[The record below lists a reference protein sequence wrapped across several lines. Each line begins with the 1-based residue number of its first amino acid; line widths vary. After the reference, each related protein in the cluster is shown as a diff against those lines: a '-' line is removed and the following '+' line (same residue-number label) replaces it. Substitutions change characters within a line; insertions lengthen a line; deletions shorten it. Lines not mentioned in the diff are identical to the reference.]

1 MSRWIASFSRPQ
13 LTVPLVVGLMVL
25 WTAALPAAEPTAAAA
40 PITLASLLGDLID
53 VDSIARW
60 PSPAYS
66 CRQASSYDRAK
77 IAPDKPGW
85 FANNDNT
92 NFLRT
97 DSIDGR
103 TEQVMLDEPGPGTL
117 VRFWLTAGGE
127 KNGVLRIY
135 LDGATEPSLTFRAFD
150 LMQGDLDLPPPLL
163 QPHPGYSPTG
173 GGNNLWLPIPYA
185 KHCKVT
191 WEERSAGQRYYQIN
205 YRTYPP
211 ATSVETFTRAALD
224 AARDRLGAV
233 RRQLESPPGF
243 TPGTIRSLNESIP
256 PGGRWTLELP
266 PGPAAVRGLELRLTP
281 AHEADPE
288 RALRSVIVRM
298 AFDGGETVW
307 CPAPDF
313 FGTAIGINELRSFFR
328 TVGRDGTM
336 SCRWPMPYEKSARI
350 ALENLGDQAVGITL
364 HATVSPWR
372 WDDRSMHFHTAW
384 HQQSGLTTPP
394 PSDWNFLRLTGR
406 GVYVGDS
413 LALFN
418 PVATWYGEG
427 DEKIFVDGE
436 AFPSHLGTGTE
447 DYYGYSYAPKGIIQT
462 PFGGQVRIDEPM
474 TQGWNVMSR
483 TRHLDAIP
491 FHTSLDFDL
500 ELIAWKPTELTSAA
514 TTHWYAFPGVTT
526 NRAPLP
532 DQAVLPIPTLAG
544 AKAAALAKIRRKPG
558 ARECESLDVV
568 ASSGD
573 FRVFAQEMSPWD
585 ATRWSGGEHLTVMA
599 RQEGDFVELAVP
611 ADDDKPRRLLL
622 DLTKAP
628 DFGTLAFA
636 VNGVASAATFDAWA
650 VEVEPG
656 GTIELGTFS
665 PRDGRFLVRAEV
677 TGANPRSAGA
687 RFFFGLDCLV
697 IEPAP

>member
-1 MSRWIASFSRPQ
+1 MLPNA
-13 LTVPLVVGLMVL
+13 
-25 WTAALPAAEPTAAAA
+25 TAALPAAEPTAAAA

-135 LDGATEPSLTFRAFD
+135 LD
-150 LMQGDLDLPPPLL
+150 
-163 QPHPGYSPTG
+163 
-173 GGNNLWLPIPYA
+173 
-185 KHCKVT
+185 
-191 WEERSAGQRYYQIN
+191 
-205 YRTYPP
+205 
-211 ATSVETFTRAALD
+211 
-224 AARDRLGAV
+224 
-233 RRQLESPPGF
+233 
-243 TPGTIRSLNESIP
+243 
-256 PGGRWTLELP
+256 
-266 PGPAAVRGLELRLTP
+266 
-281 AHEADPE
+281 
-288 RALRSVIVRM
+288 
-298 AFDGGETVW
+298 
-307 CPAPDF
+307 
-313 FGTAIGINELRSFFR
+313 
-328 TVGRDGTM
+328 
-336 SCRWPMPYEKSARI
+336 
-350 ALENLGDQAVGITL
+350 
-364 HATVSPWR
+364 
-372 WDDRSMHFHTAW
+372 
-384 HQQSGLTTPP
+384 
-394 PSDWNFLRLTGR
+394 
-406 GVYVGDS
+406 
-413 LALFN
+413 
-418 PVATWYGEG
+418 
-427 DEKIFVDGE
+427 
-436 AFPSHLGTGTE
+436 
-447 DYYGYSYAPKGIIQT
+447 
-462 PFGGQVRIDEPM
+462 FGGQVRIDEPM

-532 DQAVLPIPTLAG
+532 DQAVLTIPTLAG

-656 GTIELGTFS
+656 GTIDLGTFS